1 MERKNY
7 DLQTVGQIVADR
19 FDTTWIFYRYG
30 IDFCCHG
37 DTLFI
42 EACKKKGVDPNQ
54 VAKELDEVVEVPFV
68 CAPAFSE
75 WPLDLLIDYVLKIHH
90 RNIRKEG
97 PKIEILLDKVVKV
110 HGAKHLYL
118 YQVQQHFHESLI
130 DLESHLSKEENILF
144 PYVYELCFAG
154 MEERKIESF
163 HCGTIRYSIEAMEK
177 EHSIEGERFA
187 LISSL
192 TNGFT
197 PPDDACSSYRLVLQ
211 QLKQFDEA
219 LHEHIHLENNIIFPK
234 ALELEQKNMK

>member
-19 FDTTWIFYRYG
+19 FDTTRIFYRYG

-219 LHEHIHLENNIIFPK
+219 LHEHILDFF
-234 ALELEQKNMK
+234 

>member
-19 FDTTWIFYRYG
+19 FDTTRIFYRYG

-118 YQVQQHFHESLI
+118 YQVQQHFHESLFLNNDRSGKYHAHRI
-130 DLESHLSKEENILF
+130 STLI
-144 PYVYELCFAG
+144 
-154 MEERKIESF
+154 IE
-163 HCGTIRYSIEAMEK
+163 
-177 EHSIEGERFA
+177 
-187 LISSL
+187 
-192 TNGFT
+192 
-197 PPDDACSSYRLVLQ
+197 
-211 QLKQFDEA
+211 
-219 LHEHIHLENNIIFPK
+219 
-234 ALELEQKNMK
+234 